1 MFEMAIG
8 ALGFIGALVITGT
21 YIALEREKISS
32 RSAKYYTLNAVGAL
46 LIMVSIAADFDAGDL
61 GGVMV
66 EVLWLGVSLMG
77 LVKALRREKA
87 AAATL

>member
-32 RSAKYYTLNAVGAL
+32 RSANP
-46 LIMVSIAADFDAGDL
+46 
-61 GGVMV
+61 
-66 EVLWLGVSLMG
+66 
-77 LVKALRREKA
+77 
-87 AAATL
+87 